1 MPDGLAITLRQYRL
15 ERRMFW
21 RNPAG
26 AFFNFGLPLIFL
38 VLLGVVFGGRSD
50 VMDVL
55 VPGIAGLAI
64 MSTTFVAL
72 ATNLTTLR
80 ENGILK
86 RLRGTPLPASS
97 YLASFALHALTNAV
111 TQVVLIVAI
120 GHLAFGTPWP
130 QDWAELVVFCAAGIL
145 ALAALGVAF
154 SHVIPHVDSTPVFT
168 NAVFLP
174 MVFLSGTFYET
185 DAAPSFVQDI
195 ARALPLTHV
204 IQGIHASLEG
214 GRTLGQSLNGLAV
227 IVVWGVVA
235 AVLAVRGFSWESRR
249 S

>member
-1 MPDGLAITLRQYRL
+1 MPEGVTIAWRQFRL

-38 VLLGVVFGGRSD
+38 VLLGLVFGGRSD

-72 ATNLTTLR
+72 ATNLTTPR
-80 ENGILK
+80 ETGVLK

-111 TQVVLIVAI
+111 TCLVCSFDPVKAFVSIKSIERCVVVIASS
-120 GHLAFGTPWP
+120 
-130 QDWAELVVFCAAGIL
+130 
-145 ALAALGVAF
+145 VAF
-154 SHVIPHVDSTPVFT
+154 
-168 NAVFLP
+168 A
-174 MVFLSGTFYET
+174 
-185 DAAPSFVQDI
+185 
-195 ARALPLTHV
+195 
-204 IQGIHASLEG
+204 
-214 GRTLGQSLNGLAV
+214 
-227 IVVWGVVA
+227 
-235 AVLAVRGFSWESRR
+235 
-249 S
+249 